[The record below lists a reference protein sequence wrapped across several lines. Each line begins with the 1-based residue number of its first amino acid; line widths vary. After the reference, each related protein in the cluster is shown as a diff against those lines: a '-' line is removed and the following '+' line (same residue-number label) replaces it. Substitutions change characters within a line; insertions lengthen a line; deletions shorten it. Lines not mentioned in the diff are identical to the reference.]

1 MLALADPGLGSPPQ
15 LEATMTDKKMSAVK
29 GLANFGGLRTCLAGG
44 GRKVMIRPS
53 PAASGLPEAVVIL
66 QTSFRQEML

>member
-1 MLALADPGLGSPPQ
+1 
-15 LEATMTDKKMSAVK
+15 MTDKKMSAVK